1 MAKEYAS
8 DGIHVG
14 HVVVDGAIGG
24 EKIRKR
30 FPNLA
35 DREDRLI
42 SIEGIVDG
50 FVFLY
55 RQPRRAWSFEL
66 RCANLARELVIP
78 APPPSVGLPNP
89 ERLWHDVLPA
99 SAGICFQEDPCPPS
113 RPRPPSSNSILF
125 RDAFGTP
132 AMREVFSDF
141 SLISRYAEVEIA
153 LAKAEARCGVIPA
166 QAADEIAKRTDVS
179 TLDFDL
185 LRQETDI
192 VGYPIL
198 PLVHQMVKQCGDA
211 GRYVHWGATTQ
222 DIMDTAVILQV
233 RAGLEIIEDDIAA
246 LRGILA
252 GLSKR
257 YRDTPMAGR
266 THLQQALPVTFG
278 YKTAIWLAMFD
289 RHAERLAQLKPRV
302 LVGQFAGAA
311 GTLASLG
318 DKGFEVQK
326 ALCDELGLGVPVST
340 WHVARDGLAEAINFL
355 ALVTGSLGK
364 IALDIMM
371 MASTEFGEVYEPF
384 VKGRG
389 ASSTMPQ
396 KRNPISSELM
406 LAAAKGVRQ
415 HAGLMLDAMV
425 QDFERATGPWHAE
438 WMAIPESFVLTA
450 GSLHQAR
457 FALGGLIV
465 DEKKMAENLDISRGL
480 IVAEAVMMGLAP
492 DLGRQE
498 AHDVVYDACRVANE
512 KGMTLADALSADP
525 RVSARIDRATI
536 DRLTSPRNYLG
547 LAPEMVD
554 RVLASSKR

>member
-1 MAKEYAS
+1 MPA
-8 DGIHVG
+8 
-14 HVVVDGAIGG
+14 
-24 EKIRKR
+24 
-30 FPNLA
+30 FPT
-35 DREDRLI
+35 
-42 SIEGIVDG
+42 STT
-50 FVFLY
+50 
-55 RQPRRAWSFEL
+55 
-66 RCANLARELVIP
+66 
-78 APPPSVGLPNP
+78 
-89 ERLWHDVLPA
+89 VL
-99 SAGICFQEDPCPPS
+99 D
-113 RPRPPSSNSILF
+113 SILF

-153 LAKAEARCGVIPA
+153 LAKAEARCGVIPVE
-166 QAADEIAKRTDVS
+166 AAEAIAKRTDVEAF
-179 TLDFDL
+179 DFDL
-185 LRQETDI
+185 LRSETDI

-198 PLVHQMVKQCGDA
+198 PLVHQMAKQCGDA

-222 DIMDTAVILQV
+222 DIMDTAVVLQV
-233 RAGLEIIEDDIAA
+233 RAGLAIIESDIAA

-252 GLSKR
+252 GLAKR

-278 YKTAIWLAMFD
+278 YKCAIWLAMFD
-289 RHAERLAQLKPRV
+289 RHADRLAQLKPRV

-318 DKGFEVQK
+318 DKGFEVQR
-326 ALCDELGLGVPVST
+326 ALCEELALGVPVST
-340 WHVARDGLAEAINFL
+340 WHVARDGLAEAMNFL

-364 IALDIMM
+364 VALDIMM

-450 GSLHQAR
+450 GSLHQAK

-465 DEKKMAENLDISRGL
+465 DQKKMAENLDISRGL

-498 AHDVVYDACRVANE
+498 AHDVVYDACRVAND
-512 KGMTLADALSADP
+512 KGITLADALSADS
-525 RVSARIDRATI
+525 RVSVRIDRATI
-536 DRLTSPRNYLG
+536 ERLTSPKNYLG

-554 RVLASSKR
+554 RVLAASKR

>member
-1 MAKEYAS
+1 MAAVPTS
-8 DGIHVG
+8 TT
-14 HVVVDGAIGG
+14 
-24 EKIRKR
+24 
-30 FPNLA
+30 
-35 DREDRLI
+35 
-42 SIEGIVDG
+42 
-50 FVFLY
+50 
-55 RQPRRAWSFEL
+55 
-66 RCANLARELVIP
+66 
-78 APPPSVGLPNP
+78 
-89 ERLWHDVLPA
+89 VL
-99 SAGICFQEDPCPPS
+99 
-113 RPRPPSSNSILF
+113 NSILF

-132 AMREVFSDF
+132 RMREVFSDF
-141 SLISRYAEVEIA
+141 SLIARYVEVEVA
-153 LAKAEARCGVIPA
+153 LAKAEARCDVIPRE
-166 QAADEIAKRTDVS
+166 AAAEIARRADASK
-179 TLDFDL
+179 LDFDL
-185 LRQETDI
+185 LRRETDV

-198 PLVHQMVKQCGDA
+198 PLVHQLAKQCGEA

-222 DIMDTAVILQV
+222 DIMDTAVVLQV
-233 RAGLEIIEDDIAA
+233 RDGLTIIEEDIAA

-252 GLSKR
+252 DLSRR

-302 LVGQFAGAA
+302 LVGQFGGAA

-318 DKGFEVQK
+318 DKGFAVQQ
-326 ALCDELGLGVPVST
+326 ALCEELGLGVPVAT
-340 WHVARDGLAEAINFL
+340 WHVARDGLAEVVNFFG
-355 ALVTGSLGK
+355 LVTGTLGK
-364 IALDIMM
+364 IALDVMV
-371 MASTEFGEVYEPF
+371 MASTEFAEVYEPF

-406 LAAAKGVRQ
+406 LAACKAVRQ

-450 GSLHQAR
+450 GSLHQAK

-492 DLGRQE
+492 EIGRQE
-498 AHDVVYDACRVANE
+498 AHDVVYDACRLANE
-512 KGMTLADALSADP
+512 NGMSLADALSANP
-525 RVSARIDRATI
+525 QVSGRIDRATI
-536 DRLTSPRNYLG
+536 DRLTSPANYLG
-547 LAPEMVD
+547 LAPQMVD
-554 RVLASSKR
+554 RVLGAARR